1 MYNKYI
7 SIINRGAQ
15 MIRNGLLVGS
25 KVRLGAINAE
35 DIETI
40 ANWYEN
46 TDFLRY
52 FDKIPANPKSRHE
65 LSQWIK
71 ETQNSGKSYSFSI
84 RSIDNDEIVG
94 YIELSNIQW
103 WNGVA
108 NLGIGIGNTNYRGS
122 GLGKEAMK
130 LILDFAFNELNL
142 HRVQLNVFSYNKNAI
157 SLYEKLGFKR
167 EGVYR
172 EFIHRDG
179 KRWDMYLYG
188 ILSHEWEKI

>member
-1 MYNKYI
+1 
-7 SIINRGAQ
+7 
-15 MIRNGLLVGS
+15 MIKSGMLTGN

-40 ANWYEN
+40 ASWYEDA
-46 TDFLRY
+46 DFLRF
-52 FDKIPANPKSRHE
+52 FDKIPANPKSKQE
-65 LSQWIK
+65 LQQWIK
-71 ETQNSGKSYSFSI
+71 DTQTSGKSYSFSI
-84 RSIDNDEIVG
+84 RPIDKDEMVG

-108 NLGIGIGNTNYRGS
+108 NLGIGIGEKKYRG
-122 GLGKEAMK
+122 GGFGKEAME
-130 LILDFAFNELNL
+130 LILTFAFNELNL
-142 HRVQLNVFSYNKNAI
+142 HRVQLNVFSYNMGAM

-188 ILSHEWEKI
+188 ILWNEWKKI